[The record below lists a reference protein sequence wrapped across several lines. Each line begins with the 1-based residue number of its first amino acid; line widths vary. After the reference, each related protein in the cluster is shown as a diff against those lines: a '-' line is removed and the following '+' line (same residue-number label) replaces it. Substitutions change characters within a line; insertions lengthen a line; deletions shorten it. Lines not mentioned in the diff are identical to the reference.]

1 MSIFSSVG
9 RTLTTALSF
18 NTKSFTS
25 NLISDILDKVIS
37 GSGVSGNYSSD
48 IAYGKNI
55 VAAAMRIRYAQGWQW
70 TVEVDGLNGFD
81 MFVKDITYSSGNIET
96 ESKVIGSVEFSKPT
110 YVSAGPVTMTVRDTE
125 DGKIMDWFKER
136 RSRVTN
142 PDGTINLPPEY
153 LMKIRVYRVT
163 QDGGKE
169 LEEEMRVFP
178 TQLGE
183 ITRSRDQVSEFL
195 SYPITFQKYTS
206 AGSGVSA
213 LVNGAVGMATSALK
227 GAVSGVIKF

>member
-1 MSIFSSVG
+1 MARSWTGSKSV
-9 RTLTTALSF
+9 
-18 NTKSFTS
+18 
-25 NLISDILDKVIS
+25 V
-37 GSGVSGNYSSD
+37 
-48 IAYGKNI
+48 
-55 VAAAMRIRYAQGWQW
+55 
-70 TVEVDGLNGFD
+70 
-81 MFVKDITYSSGNIET
+81 
-96 ESKVIGSVEFSKPT
+96 
-110 YVSAGPVTMTVRDTE
+110 
-125 DGKIMDWFKER
+125 
-136 RSRVTN
+136 RVTN

-213 LVNGAVGMATSALK
+213 LVNGAAGMATSALK

>member
-25 NLISDILDKVIS
+25 NLISDILDKAIS
-37 GSGVSGNYSSD
+37 GGGVSGNYSSD

-125 DGKIMDWFKER
+125 ER

-213 LVNGAVGMATSALK
+213 LVNGAAGMATSALK

>member
-1 MSIFSSVG
+1 
-9 RTLTTALSF
+9 
-18 NTKSFTS
+18 
-25 NLISDILDKVIS
+25 
-37 GSGVSGNYSSD
+37 
-48 IAYGKNI
+48 
-55 VAAAMRIRYAQGWQW
+55 MRIRYAQGWQW

-195 SYPITFQKYTS
+195 SYPITFQKYIRRLRCFCFGQRCRWHGYKCVKGGCEWSDQILNSFNYVCWRVAHFPSAPTTS
-206 AGSGVSA
+206 TIAGRESSA
-213 LVNGAVGMATSALK
+213 MLRAFFTS
-227 GAVSGVIKF
+227 SIHQQ

>member
-1 MSIFSSVG
+1 MSIFSRVG
-9 RTLTTALSF
+9 KTLTSALSF
-18 NTKSFTS
+18 NGKSFAS
-25 NLISDILDKVIS
+25 NLISDILDRAIS

-48 IAYGKNI
+48 VAYGKNI
-55 VAAAMRIRYAQGWQW
+55 VATAMRIRYAQGWQW
-70 TVEVDGLNGFD
+70 TVEVDGLSGFD
-81 MFVKDITYSSGNIET
+81 MFVKDITYGSGNIET
-96 ESKVIGSVEFSKPT
+96 ESKIIGSVEFSKPT
-110 YVSAGPVTMTVRDTE
+110 HVTAGPVTMTVRDTE
-125 DGKIMDWFKER
+125 DGKIMNWFKER

-142 PDGTINLPPEY
+142 RDGTLNLPPDY
-153 LMKIRVYRVT
+153 LMNIRLYRVT

-213 LVNGAVGMATSALK
+213 LVNGAAGMATGALK
-227 GAVSGVIKF
+227 NTASKIIKF

>member
-1 MSIFSSVG
+1 
-9 RTLTTALSF
+9 
-18 NTKSFTS
+18 
-25 NLISDILDKVIS
+25 
-37 GSGVSGNYSSD
+37 
-48 IAYGKNI
+48 
-55 VAAAMRIRYAQGWQW
+55 MRIRYAQGWQW

-163 QDGGKE
+163 QDGGKNWKKKCAYF
-169 LEEEMRVFP
+169 LRNLGKSHAHVIRCQSSCHTQSLSRNTHPQAQVFLLWSTVP
-178 TQLGE
+178 LAWL
-183 ITRSRDQVSEFL
+183 QVR
-195 SYPITFQKYTS
+195 
-206 AGSGVSA
+206 
-213 LVNGAVGMATSALK
+213 
-227 GAVSGVIKF
+227 